1 MEDTESLL
9 AYAASASAPSQI
21 HQLTILWNILNND
34 RESNA
39 AILEKLE
46 YPGDDLS
53 TNPVQVFSA
62 ADLAHLASHLAQTT
76 HDLSHRAQQM
86 EALSDISD

>member
-1 MEDTESLL
+1 MEETESLL

-34 RESNA
+34 RGANL

-46 YPGDDLS
+46 
-53 TNPVQVFSA
+53 NPANDPIQVFSA

-76 HDLSHRAQQM
+76 RDLSHRAQQM